1 MTKVVVAEVA
11 ENSGRSLDV
20 EAGILGPG
28 VELVRYSIEGC
39 AADIIAACADA
50 DIILTDYAPLNR
62 EVIEQ
67 LDRCRLISVAA
78 TGYNCVDVDAA
89 ARAGIS
95 VCCID
100 EYCTHE
106 VADHT
111 ILLMLALCRR
121 LLEYHDQVQAEK
133 RWEFDSLSGLRPM
146 HDMTL
151 GLVGFGRIGQAVARR
166 ARGFGVTT
174 IAHDPHE
181 PAAARELGVSYC
193 DLPTFLAES
202 DIISLH
208 SNLSAD
214 NKHLIDGDAFR
225 QMRKMPFIINC
236 ARGGLIDEVALVSA
250 LDTQQIAGA
259 GLDVL
264 NDESPDLK
272 RSSLAGRPNVI
283 LTPHVAFYSDASM
296 LENRKVSAL
305 NIRYFLDGEDTKVQR
320 YVHHAT
326 D

>member
-39 AADIIAACADA
+39 AAEFITACADA

-67 LDRCRLISVAA
+67 LDHCRLISVAA

-89 ARAGIS
+89 ARAGVS
-95 VCCID
+95 VSCID
-100 EYCTHE
+100 EYCTNE

-121 LLEYHDQVQAEK
+121 LLEYHNQVQVEK

-166 ARGFGVTT
+166 ARGFGMTT
-174 IAHDPHE
+174 MACDPHT
-181 PAAARELGVSYC
+181 PAAASELGVSYR
-193 DLPTFLAES
+193 DLPTLLAKS

-208 SNLSAD
+208 SDLSAG
-214 NKHLIDGDAFR
+214 NKHLIDDHAFQ
-225 QMRKMPFIINC
+225 QMRKQPLIINC
-236 ARGGLIDEVALVSA
+236 ARGGLIDEAALVNA
-250 LDTQQIAGA
+250 LDTEQIAGA

-264 NDESPDLK
+264 NDESPNLQ
-272 RSSLAGRPNVI
+272 RSSLTGRPNVI

-296 LENRKVSAL
+296 LENRRISAL
-305 NIRYFLDGEDTKVQR
+305 NIRYFLDGKHTRVRR
-320 YVHHAT
+320 YVHQAT